1 VSAEEFIR
9 YLSSL
14 VGVAGLAVLATTLGS
29 MFGLWAAGATLFVA
43 GFAIGVPL
51 WNRHF
56 EYSKDARE
64 ACGSARSRRRKPRK
78 SSRPDQDQ
86 RQFTCQA

>member
-14 VGVAGLAVLATTLGS
+14 VGLVGLAVLATTLGS

-64 ACGSARSRRRKPRK
+64 AMRL
-78 SSRPDQDQ
+78 RPE
-86 RQFTCQA
+86 QAPPAKEESPY

>member
-1 VSAEEFIR
+1 VCAEEFIR

-56 EYSKDARE
+56 ENVAVERTRPKT
-64 ACGSARSRRRKPRK
+64 SAIPTEDDLKI
-78 SSRPDQDQ
+78 
-86 RQFTCQA
+86 

>member
-29 MFGLWAAGATLFVA
+29 MFGLWAAGATLFVV
-43 GFAIGVPL
+43 GFAIGGVL

-56 EYSKDARE
+56 ENEAVERSKP
-64 ACGSARSRRRKPRK
+64 KT
-78 SSRPDQDQ
+78 SSIPAGDELKM
-86 RQFTCQA
+86 

>member
-1 VSAEEFIR
+1 MSAEEFIR

-29 MFGLWAAGATLFVA
+29 MFGLWAAGLTLFLA

-51 WNRHF
+51 WKSHF
-56 EYSKDARE
+56 ENVAIERATPKTSSIPQE
-64 ACGSARSRRRKPRK
+64 APKI
-78 SSRPDQDQ
+78 
-86 RQFTCQA
+86 